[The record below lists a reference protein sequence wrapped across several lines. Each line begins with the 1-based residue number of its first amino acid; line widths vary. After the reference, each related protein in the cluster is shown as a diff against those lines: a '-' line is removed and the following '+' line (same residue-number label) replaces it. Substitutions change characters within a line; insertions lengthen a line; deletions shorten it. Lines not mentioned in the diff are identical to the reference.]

1 MPLIRYLFIPK
12 KTAAGEKMSYL
23 VIARKYRPLIFEDV
37 IGQEHV
43 TTTITNAIK
52 NNKVHHAYL
61 LTGPRGVGKTT
72 ISRILAKSLNCETGI
87 TPRPC
92 GKCRNCL
99 EIDQGISLDVKEI
112 DGASNRGIDEIRDL
126 RDDIK
131 FSPAS
136 GRKKIYIIDEVHML
150 TNQAFNA
157 LLKTLEEPP
166 EHAVFIFATTEANE
180 VPATILSRCQ
190 RHDFKRVEIN
200 VLSRSLKNICDKEG
214 VAIDEESLIMLSKAG
229 DGSVRDSQS
238 ALDQVIAYAG
248 NNITAK
254 LTYEALGLPEL
265 ELYFEFIEIVISK
278 NTGNLLSFIDRIFGK
293 GLHAISFVKGL
304 MEFYRDLLILK
315 TVKDARILD
324 MTGEN
329 VIKLEKHTAK
339 FGEKDILMFI
349 DILSQSV
356 SKLKTSPFQ
365 RMEFELIL
373 LKILHHDPVTEI
385 ESILQKLSKIEGDF
399 EISIDDIVKDISSRI
414 NILPVEED
422 KKKTPEDEVALPAS
436 DDTNKLD
443 FTYMK
448 ERWIDFIKSVTDKS
462 SKLNFLEYGVPV
474 RIKNDNIVE
483 IKFDSKDKMFM
494 NLCVSKNNE
503 IEKEFAEFYKV
514 SGYRIEFIQSEVVE
528 SERIIEIKPKIT
540 KTFEEKKSD
549 LLNEA
554 PQLKFLF
561 DEPFNCKFV
570 D

>member
-1 MPLIRYLFIPK
+1 
-12 KTAAGEKMSYL
+12 MSYL

-87 TPRPC
+87 TPKPC
-92 GKCRNCL
+92 GKCRNCI

-190 RHDFKRVEIN
+190 RHDFKRVEIP
-200 VLSRSLKNICDKEG
+200 VLSKALKNICDKEG
-214 VAIDEESLIMLSKAG
+214 VKIDEESLIMLSKAG

-248 NNITAK
+248 NEITAK

-278 NTGNLLSFIDRIFGK
+278 NTGKLLSFIDRIFSK

-329 VIKLEKHTAK
+329 VIKLEKYTGR

-356 SKLKTSPFQ
+356 SKIKTSPFQ

-385 ESILQKLSKIEGDF
+385 ESILYKLSKIEGDF
-399 EISIDDIVKDISSRI
+399 EISIDDIVKDISSRV
-414 NILPVEED
+414 NILPAEED
-422 KKKTPEDEVALPAS
+422 KKKTPEDEVILPQS
-436 DDTNKLD
+436 DDTDKLD
-443 FTYMK
+443 YAYMK
-448 ERWIDFIKSVTDKS
+448 EKWKDFIKFVTDKN

-503 IEKEFAEFYKV
+503 IEKEFAEFYKG

-528 SERIIEIKPKIT
+528 SERIIVIKPKKN

-549 LLNEA
+549 LLKEA

-561 DEPFNCKFV
+561 EEPFNCKFV
-570 D
+570 E